1 MPVVT
6 DVPVS
11 PSLVMTESCDDVSV
25 ESDWEFV
32 EPQSFSFSKKRSIV
46 CAENEGEMSYEGT
59 PVKAPPPLR
68 SWQFASIVIDDVVE
82 VHTAAVLQRKFDGTG
97 PGAVEVLTVEGS
109 RGKEFVLWQTMENA
123 GKRPVH
129 TRYVPFLRKGESEK
143 VSEKCRE
150 RKAGRDTRP
159 MATRVPRQ

>member
-1 MPVVT
+1 MRVVT
-6 DVPVS
+6 DVLF
-11 PSLVMTESCDDVSV
+11 SLFLVVTESCDDVSV

-46 CAENEGEMSYEGT
+46 CAGNEGEMSYEGT

-109 RGKEFVLWQTMENA
+109 RGKEFVLWQTLENA
-123 GKRPVH
+123 GKRTSTHKVC
-129 TRYVPFLRKGESEK
+129 TFLKKGRK
-143 VSEKCRE
+143 
-150 RKAGRDTRP
+150 RKSF
-159 MATRVPRQ
+159 